1 MMYTDIFHKNVK
13 LERGILKNMEFQI
26 RDRNGNIVDRNLSY
40 EAALLYIDSSAGKCY
55 IMEPMKKEDDQ
66 K

>member
-1 MMYTDIFHKNVK
+1 MK
-13 LERGILKNMEFQI
+13 FQI

-40 EAALLYIDSSAGKCY
+40 ESALMYIDCTIGRYY
-55 IMEPMKKEDDQ
+55 IMELMKEEEQ